1 MPSNPPI
8 AISAGIRQPWSANN
22 QTPAA
27 SRPSAATT
35 TGRWMAGP
43 TGSSMSL
50 AVVMAGYSSSEAGGS
65 RQTQFLLIVIP
76 AKAGIHA

>member
-1 MPSNPPI
+1 
-8 AISAGIRQPWSANN
+8 
-22 QTPAA
+22 
-27 SRPSAATT
+27 
-35 TGRWMAGP
+35 
-43 TGSSMSL
+43 MSL